1 VAVSVASIAAHPDL
15 VPVIARWHYE
25 EWGHLDPAGS
35 LQTWTEGL
43 AERTQP
49 ERIPTTF
56 VALESSLPVGSAVLV
71 EHDMDTRLDLSP
83 WLAGV
88 FVLPSHRRRGIA
100 SRLVIHAMSKARE
113 FGVETLYLY
122 TRSAAPLYSQLG
134 WRSIGR
140 EHYEGRWVTLMSVV
154 LPGT

>member
-1 VAVSVASIAAHPDL
+1 VAVTVVSIAAHIDL
-15 VPVIARWHYE
+15 VPVIARWHHE

-35 LQTWTEGL
+35 LQSWTDGL
-43 AERTQP
+43 AERTCL

-56 VALESSLPVGSAVLV
+56 VALEGSDPVGSAALV
-71 EHDMDTRLDLSP
+71 EHDMETRPDLTP

-88 FVLPSHRRRGIA
+88 FVLPSHRHRGIA
-100 SRLVIHAMSKARE
+100 SRLVSHAMSKARK

-122 TRSAAPLYSQLG
+122 TRSAAPLYSKLG

-140 EHYEGRWVTLMSVV
+140 EHYEGRWVTLMSAV
-154 LPGT
+154 LLGT